1 VSPFATARRLHV
13 ALVELCGNG
22 VVACNARPLDLLND
36 RQHVDRKLPRIRSYS
51 GHVTKSMF
59 FVAAF
64 VFAVAFGILNA
75 KVAQSDN
82 DRASSPTI
90 RTMALLY

>member
-1 VSPFATARRLHV
+1 MM
-13 ALVELCGNG
+13 
-22 VVACNARPLDLLND
+22 
-36 RQHVDRKLPRIRSYS
+36 
-51 GHVTKSMF
+51 TKSIF

-82 DRASSPTI
+82 DRASNPTV
-90 RTMALLY
+90 RTLPLQY